1 MVYSFAPLSGNQQ
14 HVEERLRTLSLCVC
28 ALAAVVGT
36 LYVLRSVLVPFVLAV
51 AMRYLLQ
58 PLVITLTQRPL
69 HCGAGVVLCSQEPC
83 GPSRPRWLR
92 SLGALLCHLQLPH
105 WLAVV
110 VTLAVAF
117 TALGVFGVVIADSV
131 RLFAARADTYA
142 AQVRRLCAGVLG
154 WLDTSAGGAEA
165 ESPIQQLYQ
174 RLTELASRLPLS
186 QLILNS
192 VEVVLA
198 LFSNLFLVLLFTV
211 YLLLGRY
218 EDEDPSDEP
227 GDDVSVGSQIDDQI
241 TLFIKGKARPRL
253 QPSPHTLAH
262 RRVDQTPFGHRPTM
276 YCGPPRVRRCCCR
289 CSWARSPASSW
300 PCSASTCGSSSARS
314 PSGSTLCPTWARA
327 SPRCCRC
334 PSSASTPTSRRSTRS
349 SPSCCPRRCT

>member
-69 HCGAGVVLCSQEPC
+69 HCGGVVLCSEEPC
-83 GPSRPRWLR
+83 GPSRPWWLR
-92 SLGALLCHLQLPH
+92 SLGAFLCHLQLPH

-117 TALGVFGVVIADSV
+117 TLLGVFGVVIADSV
-131 RLFAARADTYA
+131 RLFAARADSYA

-154 WLDTSAGGAEA
+154 WLDTSAVGVVA

-192 VEVVLA
+192 VEVAPSHSTAASHPCVCYAAHPL
-198 LFSNLFLVLLFTV
+198 LTLVGPMAPL
-211 YLLLGRY
+211 
-218 EDEDPSDEP
+218 
-227 GDDVSVGSQIDDQI
+227 
-241 TLFIKGKARPRL
+241 
-253 QPSPHTLAH
+253 
-262 RRVDQTPFGHRPTM
+262 RRW
-276 YCGPPRVRRCCCR
+276 
-289 CSWARSPASSW
+289 CS
-300 PCSASTCGSSSARS
+300 
-314 PSGSTLCPTWARA
+314 
-327 SPRCCRC
+327 
-334 PSSASTPTSRRSTRS
+334 RS
-349 SPSCCPRRCT
+349 SPTSSSCCSSQSTCCSAGTRTRMSTSRATR